1 MPPRRLRPAVLA
13 LLLPLAAG
21 CAGALTAPVRPTPHV
36 PAVEIAPVGA
46 PEPPP
51 AVVPQP
57 PAPEPPPEDPPDG
70 VVHVVQPGQ
79 TLWRI
84 ARAYDVPLDT
94 VLAANAIADPTLV
107 EIGTPVFIPGVRM
120 TIEVDP
126 YPAPIPDP
134 RRLRSPIGASV
145 ADFLWPISDGA
156 LMRPFGEQRRTHKHA
171 GVDIRGASG
180 QPILAGRDGTVAFAG
195 PTRSGYGSMVV
206 LDHGE
211 GVQSLYGHARKTLV
225 KTGDAVK
232 RGDTIALVGR
242 TGNATTEHCHFEI
255 RLANR
260 PVDPMP
266 YFMSTAEARR

>member
-1 MPPRRLRPAVLA
+1 MPPPRLRPALLA
-13 LLLPLAAG
+13 LLLPLAPG
-21 CAGALTAPVRPTPHV
+21 CAGTLTAPVHPTPRV
-36 PAVEIAPVGA
+36 PAQEIAPPKA
-46 PEPPP
+46 PPEAAPT
-51 AVVPQP
+51 
-57 PAPEPPPEDPPDG
+57 PEPPPEAPPEETRDG

-94 VLAANAIADPTLV
+94 VLAANGITDPTRV

-120 TIEVDP
+120 TLEVEP

-134 RRLRSPIGASV
+134 RRLLPHVGTVA
-145 ADFLWPISDGA
+145 ADFLWPIADGA

-180 QPILAGRDGTVAFAG
+180 EPILAGRDGTVAFAG
-195 PTRSGYGSMVV
+195 PTQSGYGSMVV
-206 LDHGE
+206 LDHGD

-232 RGDTIALVGR
+232 RGDAIALVGR
-242 TGNATTEHCHFEI
+242 TGNATIEHCHFEI

-266 YFMSTAEARR
+266 YFVTTAEAKR

>member
-1 MPPRRLRPAVLA
+1 MPPRLRPPVP
-13 LLLPLAAG
+13 LLLLVAAPG
-21 CAGALTAPVRPTPHV
+21 CAGALTAPVQPTPRV
-36 PAVEIAPVGA
+36 PAVEVARVGA
-46 PEPPP
+46 PVPVPEPEPQAAP
-51 AVVPQP
+51 AL
-57 PAPEPPPEDPPDG
+57 EPPPEDPPDG

-94 VLAANAIADPTLV
+94 VLAANAISDPTRV

-120 TIEVDP
+120 TVEVEP

-134 RRLRSPIGASV
+134 RRSRSPLGATV
-145 ADFLWPISDGA
+145 ADFLWPIADGA

-180 QPILAGRDGTVAFAG
+180 QAILAGRDGTVAFAG
-195 PTRSGYGSMVV
+195 PTQSGYGSMVV
-206 LDHGE
+206 LDHGD

-266 YFMSTAEARR
+266 YFVSTAEARR

>member
-1 MPPRRLRPAVLA
+1 MLA
-13 LLLPLAAG
+13 LLLPFAPG
-21 CAGALTAPVRPTPHV
+21 CAGTLAPVQPTPRV
-36 PAVEIAPVGA
+36 PAVEVAPTAGPKAAAEVA
-46 PEPPP
+46 P
-51 AVVPQP
+51 AVVP
-57 PAPEPPPEDPPDG
+57 APQAAPEDPPDG

-94 VLAANAIADPTLV
+94 VLAANGIADPTHV
-107 EIGTPVFIPGVRM
+107 EIGTPVFIPGVLM
-120 TIEVDP
+120 TIQVEP
-126 YPAPIPDP
+126 YPAPIPVP
-134 RRLRSPIGASV
+134 RRSRAPIGATV
-145 ADFLWPISDGA
+145 ADFLWPIADGA

-171 GVDIRGASG
+171 GIDIRGASG
-180 QPILAGRDGTVAFAG
+180 EAILAGRDGTVAFAG

-206 LDHGE
+206 IDHGD

-225 KTGDAVK
+225 KTGDPVK

-266 YFMSTAEARR
+266 YFVMTAEVKR

>member
-1 MPPRRLRPAVLA
+1 VSLVLV
-13 LLLPLAAG
+13 PG
-21 CAGALTAPVRPTPHV
+21 CAGALTAPVQPTPRV
-36 PAVEIAPVGA
+36 PAEEVPPPVPTETA
-46 PEPPP
+46 AKAADPEP
-51 AVVPQP
+51 Q
-57 PAPEPPPEDPPDG
+57 ELLDG

-94 VLAANAIADPTLV
+94 IVAANGIADASRV

-120 TIEVDP
+120 TLEVEP

-134 RRLRSPIGASV
+134 RRSRPVVGATV
-145 ADFLWPISDGA
+145 ASFLWPIVDGA

-180 QPILAGRDGTVAFAG
+180 DPIVAGRDGTVAFAG

-206 LDHGE
+206 LDHGD

-225 KTGDAVK
+225 KPGDAVK

-255 RLANR
+255 RLSNR

-266 YFMSTAEARR
+266 YLTAASTGR